1 MMEATD
7 RGEEQLEVSHAETRS
22 NGSATNI
29 AAVNA
34 CVKVEIAHA
43 DYAKME
49 SQIMIEKALIEA
61 RLKNFMSM
69 RVAEVIAEANIH
81 AILNHTCQYME
92 SQSQLLLPTEDV
104 KQSTAHIDSTVHV
117 LRSSSPPRQS
127 LAVSYDE
134 QHFSSVKHED
144 SSPLLQ
150 PSRPKTIPSQIQS

>member
-29 AAVNA
+29 VAVNA

-69 RVAEVIAEANIH
+69 RVAEVIAEANILE
-81 AILNHTCQYME
+81 AAAVA
-92 SQSQLLLPTEDV
+92 ED
-104 KQSTAHIDSTVHV
+104 K
-117 LRSSSPPRQS
+117 
-127 LAVSYDE
+127 
-134 QHFSSVKHED
+134 
-144 SSPLLQ
+144 
-150 PSRPKTIPSQIQS
+150 